1 MTSAS
6 RPLRESPWIEASAVL
21 SPCTNYRYRLTRR
34 WSTGQGTV
42 VFIGLNPS
50 TADERNDDPTILK
63 CIRFAK
69 SWGYAELCMLNLFAW
84 RSTDLSVLSLVDD
97 PVGPDNDAHLFE
109 AAQSARCVI
118 GAWGNHG
125 NLLDRSN
132 RVRSMLPDLHGLRL
146 NKNGEP
152 SHPLYLP
159 ARLKPA
165 HLRVLR
171 SL

>member
-1 MTSAS
+1 MT
-6 RPLRESPWIEASAVL
+6 PKLLPSPKPQWVDASAVL
-21 SPCTNYRYRLTRR
+21 SPCSRYRYRLTRL
-34 WSTGQGTV
+34 WSTGTGTV

-50 TADERNDDPTILK
+50 TAAAKEDDPTILK

-69 SWGYAELCMLNLFAW
+69 SWGYSELCMLNLFAW
-84 RSTDLSVLSLVDD
+84 RSTDPSVLSEVDD
-97 PVGPDNDAHLFE
+97 PVGPENDAHLLE
-109 AAQSARCVI
+109 VAQSARCVVA
-118 GAWGNHG
+118 AWGNHG

-165 HLRVLR
+165 PL
-171 SL
+171 

>member
-1 MTSAS
+1 MTPKPLPS
-6 RPLRESPWIEASAVL
+6 RKPQWVDASAVL
-21 SPCTNYRYRLTRR
+21 SPCSRYRYRLTRR

-42 VFIGLNPS
+42 VLIGLNPS
-50 TADERNDDPTILK
+50 TADERSDDPTILK

-84 RSTDLSVLSLVDD
+84 RSTDPSVLSEVDD
-97 PVGPDNDAHLFE
+97 PVGPENDAHLLE
-109 AAQSARCVI
+109 VAQSARCVVA
-118 GAWGNHG
+118 AWGNHG
-125 NLLDRSN
+125 NLLGRSN

-165 HLRVLR
+165 